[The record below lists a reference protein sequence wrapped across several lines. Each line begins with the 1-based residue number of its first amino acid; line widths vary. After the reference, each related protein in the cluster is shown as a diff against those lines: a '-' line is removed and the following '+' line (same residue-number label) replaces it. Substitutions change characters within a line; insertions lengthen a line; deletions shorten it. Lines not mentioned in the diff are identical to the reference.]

1 MSLTR
6 NVIKTER
13 LLLLPN
19 FDLFPPCTL
28 LHALCSRPYALC
40 SKPYALCSKP
50 YALCSKPYAL
60 CSKPYAHNHAT
71 AQFDSTIIYQYN
83 YN

>member
-28 LHALCSRPYALC
+28 FH
-40 SKPYALCSKP
+40 
-50 YALCSKPYAL
+50 ALCSKPYAL